1 MSAKTTTGQQ
11 FFHVETYSK
20 KVNRNRAINKNKRSS
35 QRGRPSAKKVI
46 KDLNHAKQE
55 RFRNKVSRQR
65 TTSNIIAEAMRKN
78 GFCSHVESPE
88 SPTLMYGMDL
98 PSLEITINDL
108 YKNAKTVVA
117 KKDGDLA
124 ARKIREDQQI
134 LLAGVISHPRRSKDY
149 RSDLQTKEMVDLW
162 MQDAL
167 EFLKEEYGER
177 LQTVVLHLDEGHP
190 HLHFYCLPESHMVE
204 INHQEVLVLNG
215 IDTIHQG
222 KAAEKQVEYE
232 AAELKGKNK
241 IKLKQAAFSNA
252 MSQLQDRCFA
262 AVSAHHGHQRLGPG
276 RDRYDTRSEYFEWL
290 GNQEAQENATFLKRK
305 AELDKTIKNHK
316 IDKQIKRSEAEL
328 ESINKTI
335 KEQAKAID
343 SIKLKAKKFKSRKI
357 KEINSELN
365 SYKEERKSEIEDEI
379 REEVIDEFFEEI
391 KEVSAKI
398 DSKTF
403 VTSETKKLISM
414 QTKAI
419 KTLQEDVDTLQAK
432 DRSRGQEVWQLRGYL
447 EKERSEHQE
456 LKAKHSKLEK
466 VYTSLANKFNYL
478 YENGRDAY
486 ETVYGKVK
494 NLIRTTFDI
503 S

>member
-1 MSAKTTTGQQ
+1 MSAKITTGQQ
-11 FFHVETYSK
+11 FFHVETYGK

-55 RFRNKVSRQR
+55 RFKNKVSRQR

-88 SPTLMYGMDL
+88 PPQILHGMDL
-98 PSLEITINDL
+98 PTLEITIDNL

-134 LLAGVISHPRRSKDY
+134 LLAGVISHPRRSEDY
-149 RSDLQTKEMVDLW
+149 KADPQTKEMFDLW

-167 EFLKEEYGER
+167 KFLKKEYRER

-190 HLHFYCLPESHMVE
+190 HLHFYCLPEAHTFE
-204 INHQEVLVLNG
+204 INNHQEVLVLNG
-215 IDTIHQG
+215 IETIHPG
-222 KAAEKQVEYE
+222 KAAEKQVEHE
-232 AAELKGKNK
+232 AAQLKGKNK

-252 MSQLQDRCFA
+252 MSQFQDRLFE
-262 AVSAHHGHQRLGPG
+262 AVSAHHGHQRLGPA
-276 RDRYDTRSEYFEWL
+276 RERFDTRDEYFSWL
-290 GNQEAQENATFLKRK
+290 ANQEAQENSKFLKRK

-316 IDKQIKRSEAEL
+316 IDKQIKRSEAEF
-328 ESINKTI
+328 ESLNENINK
-335 KEQAKAID
+335 QVKAID

-419 KTLQEDVDTLQAK
+419 KTLQGEVDTLQVK
-432 DRSRGQEVWQLRGYL
+432 DRSRGQEFWQLRGEL
-447 EKERSEHQE
+447 DQEKASHNE
-456 LKAKHSKLEK
+456 LKKKYSKLEK
-466 VYTSLANKFNYL
+466 VYKALANKFNYL
-478 YENGRDAY
+478 YENGIEAY
-486 ETVYGKVK
+486 ENAYGRLKS
-494 NLIRTTFDI
+494 LIRSTLDI
-503 S
+503 